1 MPEAVHHLSRQDAR
15 RIAVRAQ
22 LLDASR
28 PTSMEEVLHRLTLL
42 QDDPCAAVVPSAHLV
57 LWSRLGSAYDRR
69 ELEEAVGSG
78 RIVELHQ
85 MLRPAEDIALH
96 RAGMANWPAVFD
108 NYRDIHDTLA
118 GWMAANDD
126 TRQEIL
132 EKLYDEGPVTSKA
145 LPDTTAVP
153 WRSSGWN
160 GDRNVRMLLENMV
173 GRGEV
178 AVAGRGGTGGRDKLW
193 DLAERVYPDDP
204 VPPLAEAVAELERRR
219 LAGLGI
225 ARGKAAVV
233 PGEPTAVGAAGEE
246 AVVEGVRGKWRVDP
260 AHLEDLDGFEGRVA
274 VISPIDRLVI
284 DRKRM
289 EELFE
294 FDYQLEMFKPA
305 AKRRWG
311 YWAMPVL
318 VGDQLVGKVDASAE
332 RDRGALRVD
341 AIHED
346 EPWSSRDREAVRA
359 EVEALARWLDLEP
372 ELP

>member
-1 MPEAVHHLSRQDAR
+1 MAEPHHLTRQDAR
-15 RIAVRAQ
+15 RVAVRAQ
-22 LLDASR
+22 LLDAER
-28 PTSMEEVLHRLTLL
+28 PTSVDEVLHRLTLL
-42 QDDPCAAVVPSAHLV
+42 QDDPCPAVVPSAHLV
-57 LWSRLGSAYDRR
+57 LWSRLGAAYDRA
-69 ELEEAVGSG
+69 ELDDAVATG
-78 RIVELHQ
+78 RVVELHQ
-85 MLRPAEDIALH
+85 MLRPAADIALH

-108 NYRDIHDTLA
+108 TYRDVHDA
-118 GWMAANDD
+118 IANWMAANDD
-126 TRQEIL
+126 TRREIL
-132 EKLYDEGPVTSKA
+132 DKLHDEGPVTSKA

-178 AVAGRGGTGGRDKLW
+178 AVAGKDGRDKLW

-204 VPPLAEAVAELERRR
+204 VPPLADAVRELDRRR

-225 ARGKAAVV
+225 ARPKTAVV
-233 PGEPTAVGAAGEE
+233 PGEPTAVGDAGEE
-246 AVVEGVRGKWRVDP
+246 AVVEGVRGRWRVDP
-260 AHLEDLDGFEGRVA
+260 AYLEDLEAFEGRVA

-289 EELFE
+289 AELFE

-318 VGDQLVGKVDASAE
+318 VGDRLVGKVDATSE
-332 RDRGALRVD
+332 HDRGALRVD

-346 EPWSSRDREAVRA
+346 EPWDTPTREAVRA